1 VNQCAPT
8 NQLCE
13 PSERQYPRIGSLS
26 QAKKSKMNSC
36 PPVQELH
43 ERLEFWEK
51 EFASAKL
58 ERKSAANAEKDPAGG
73 K

>member
-1 VNQCAPT
+1 
-8 NQLCE
+8 
-13 PSERQYPRIGSLS
+13 LS